1 MIYLDP
7 HTTQVS
13 TDINDHLKN
22 DDSYHCPN
30 PCMMN
35 IFELDPSIAVV
46 IKCLIALVTSCN
58 MNVNKHERKSLD
70 YMSIFLY

>member
-1 MIYLDP
+1 M
-7 HTTQVS
+7 S

-46 IKCLIALVTSCN
+46 IKCLIALVTRCN
-58 MNVNKHERKSLD
+58 MNVNKHKRKSLD

>member
-1 MIYLDP
+1 MNIFELDP
-7 HTTQVS
+7 SIAVV
-13 TDINDHLKN
+13 IKYLIALVKN

-46 IKCLIALVTSCN
+46 IK
-58 MNVNKHERKSLD
+58 
-70 YMSIFLY
+70 Y